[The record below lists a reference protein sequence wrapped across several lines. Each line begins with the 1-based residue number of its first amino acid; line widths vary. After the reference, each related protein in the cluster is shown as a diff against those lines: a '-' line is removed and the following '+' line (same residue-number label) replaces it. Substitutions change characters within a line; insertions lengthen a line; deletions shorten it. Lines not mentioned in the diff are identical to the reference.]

1 MIDDSN
7 LRRELA
13 PGATL
18 EHGAF
23 PTSLSFFDVTSKFWT
38 ELRKILPAQEV
49 HVVDPYLLDA
59 GGEDPAV
66 YAGNVASLLKPAL
79 MSAGTVVVVHAKPRE
94 GIRGLLEKNIATLNG
109 GAQVQFCMGT
119 EMHSRYLI
127 ADRSRVLRMEFSFNR
142 IGKSFGTVSLVE
154 DPEDLAGIVHELDR
168 LDPASPT
175 NGRT

>member
-1 MIDDSN
+1 
-7 LRRELA
+7 
-13 PGATL
+13 
-18 EHGAF
+18 
-23 PTSLSFFDVTSKFWT
+23 
-38 ELRKILPAQEV
+38 
-49 HVVDPYLLDA
+49 
-59 GGEDPAV
+59 
-66 YAGNVASLLKPAL
+66 
-79 MSAGTVVVVHAKPRE
+79 
-94 GIRGLLEKNIATLNG
+94 
-109 GAQVQFCMGT
+109 VQFCMGT